1 VDKGGGSP
9 KIIDFSGCL
18 KGEGLINTLE
28 YGALIK
34 PAFYS
39 IIPKWNMKRLT
50 IGKIRGLQQIAN
62 PDGIFTICAM
72 DHRGSLRSMIDQ
84 ESPEEVNY
92 EEMVER
98 KLELCSSLAQ
108 YASAVLLDPIF
119 GAAQCI
125 GHGVLPKDTGLLVS
139 MEASGY
145 GGRKEY
151 RITKLLDRWN
161 IEKIKRMG
169 ASAAKLLVY
178 YRPDLEKLA
187 SKLLKMLNM
196 IAMECIKY
204 DLPFL
209 VEPLSY
215 PIGNEMDNPAQFA
228 TAKEQL
234 VLKTARDITAL
245 PIDVL
250 KAEFP
255 ADLRYKRDKPEL
267 VDLCHQLDMSSQVP
281 WVVLSAG
288 VDFKLFYQQVEIACQ
303 GGASG
308 FLAGRA
314 IWQEAMYID
323 DAKERAHFLST
334 VAVDRLK
341 RLNELASKYAVPW
354 YKKLGLTRHQ
364 LAETSGEWY
373 QEY

>member
-1 VDKGGGSP
+1 M
-9 KIIDFSGCL
+9 
-18 KGEGLINTLE
+18 E
-28 YGALIK
+28 
-34 PAFYS
+34 
-39 IIPKWNMKRLT
+39 RLT

-84 ESPEEVNY
+84 QNPEEVNY

-108 YASAVLLDPIF
+108 YGSAVLLDPIF

-125 GHGVLPKDTGLLVS
+125 GHGILPNSTGLLVS
-139 MEASGY
+139 IEASGY
-145 GGRKEY
+145 GGGKEY
-151 RITKLLDRWN
+151 RLTELLDEWN
-161 IEKIKRMG
+161 VEKIKRMG
-169 ASAAKLLVY
+169 ASAVKLLVY
-178 YRPDLEKLA
+178 YRPDLIELA
-187 SKLLKMLNM
+187 SKLLDMVDG
-196 IAMECIKY
+196 IAKECIKY
-204 DLPFL
+204 DIPFL

-215 PIGNEMDNPAQFA
+215 PVGDEVNNPAQFA
-228 TAKEQL
+228 TVKEQL
-234 VLKTARDITAL
+234 VLKTAQHITGL

-255 ADLRYKRDKPEL
+255 ADLRYKKDKPEL
-267 VDLCHQLDMSSQVP
+267 IDLCHQLDTLSQVP

-288 VDFKLFYQQVEIACQ
+288 VDYKLFYQEVEIACQ

-341 RLNELASKYAVPW
+341 RLNEIASKYAVPW

>member
-1 VDKGGGSP
+1 
-9 KIIDFSGCL
+9 
-18 KGEGLINTLE
+18 
-28 YGALIK
+28 
-34 PAFYS
+34 
-39 IIPKWNMKRLT
+39 MKRLS
-50 IGKIRGLQQIAN
+50 IGKIRGLQQLAN
-62 PDGIFTICAM
+62 PNGIFTMCAM
-72 DHRGSLRSMIDQ
+72 DHRGSLRSMID
-84 ESPEEVNY
+84 EENPEEVNY

-98 KLELCSSLAQ
+98 KLELCSSLAEH
-108 YASAVLLDPIF
+108 ASAVLLDPIF

-125 GHGVLPKDTGLLVS
+125 GHGVLPNSTGLLVS
-139 MEASGY
+139 IEASGY
-145 GGRKEY
+145 AGGKEY

-161 IEKIKRMG
+161 VERIKRMG

-178 YRPDLEKLA
+178 YRPDLEELA
-187 SKLLKMLNM
+187 SKLLNMLDM

-204 DLPFL
+204 DLPFV

-215 PIGNEMDNPAQFA
+215 SIGSESDNQEQFA
-228 TAKEQL
+228 AAREQL

-255 ADLRYKRDKPEL
+255 ADLHYKKDIPEL
-267 VDLCHQLDMSSQVP
+267 IDLCHQLDMSSQVP

-288 VDFKLFYQQVEIACQ
+288 VDFELFCQQVEIACQ

-308 FLAGRA
+308 FLGGRA
-314 IWQEAMYID
+314 MWQEAMYID
-323 DAKERAHFLST
+323 DARERVHFLST
-334 VAVDRLK
+334 VGVDRLK

-354 YKKLGLTRHQ
+354 YKKLGLTSHE
-364 LAETSGEWY
+364 LAHTSGRWY